1 MGKVIVVTSGKGG
14 VGKTTSTAALGAALA
29 RTGKNVVVVDFDV
42 GLRNLDLVMGAER
55 RVVYDLINVVQ
66 GVVKLPQALIRD
78 KRVETLFLL
87 PASQTRDKDAL
98 SEDGVGRVI
107 SELRGKFDWVIC
119 DSPAGIERGATLAM
133 RFADAAVIVANSEVS
148 SVRDSDRII
157 GLLDSKTVKAEQGE
171 RMEKHLLITRFD
183 AARASRGE
191 MLSIADVL
199 EILSVPL
206 LGIVP
211 ESEAVL
217 RASNLGTPVTLCATD
232 SAPARAYTD
241 AARRLSGE
249 EIELII
255 PVADKKG
262 FFNKLFGRRAA

>member
-29 RTGKNVVVVDFDV
+29 RSGQNVVVVDFDV

-78 KRVETLFLL
+78 KRIETLFLL

-98 SEDGVGRVI
+98 TEEGVGRVI
-107 SELRGKFDWVIC
+107 AELRMMFDWVIC

-157 GLLDSKTVKAEQGE
+157 GLLDSKTVKVERGE
-171 RMEKHLLITRFD
+171 PMEKHLLITRFD
-183 AARASRGE
+183 SARAARGE
-191 MLSIADVL
+191 MLAIEDVL

-206 LGIVP
+206 LGIIP

-217 RASNLGTPVTLCATD
+217 RASNLGTPVTICSGD
-232 SAPARAYTD
+232 SPPARAYT
-241 AARRLSGE
+241 AAVTSG
-249 EIELII
+249 
-255 PVADKKG
+255 VN
-262 FFNKLFGRRAA
+262 FT